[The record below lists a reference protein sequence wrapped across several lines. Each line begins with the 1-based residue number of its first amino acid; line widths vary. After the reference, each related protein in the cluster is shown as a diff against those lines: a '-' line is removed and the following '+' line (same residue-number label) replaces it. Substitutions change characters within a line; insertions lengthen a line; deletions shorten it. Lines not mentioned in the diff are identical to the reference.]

1 MPRITEADL
10 KKQIKN
16 KSFSPV
22 YLIYGSEQMFVKSYT
37 KKLCEAV
44 AGKNPSDFNYHTFS
58 GDIDFQELAAS
69 LQIMPFIVMT
79 SSCRAF
85 CRDALGRKLQ
95 LKSPRVSTP
104 GMTVHTP
111 GASRMMGKETPF
123 PLRSLR
129 PPRGALQRTAP
140 RQPRHPQPAGHVD
153 DGQVFPGDRVRT
165 RAEDHAQKLQVP
177 AHSIKG
183 WVVGVSKVNRG
194 NESRP
199 DAQNSC
205 TITCFKW

>member
-69 LQIMPFIVMT
+69 LQIMPFIVIT
-79 SSCRAF
+79 GIPGTF
-85 CRDALGRKLQ
+85 VDALGRK
-95 LKSPRVSTP
+95 
-104 GMTVHTP
+104 
-111 GASRMMGKETPF
+111 
-123 PLRSLR
+123 
-129 PPRGALQRTAP
+129 AP
-140 RQPRHPQPAGHVD
+140 A
-153 DGQVFPGDRVRT
+153 
-165 RAEDHAQKLQVP
+165 
-177 AHSIKG
+177 
-183 WVVGVSKVNRG
+183 
-194 NESRP
+194 
-199 DAQNSC
+199 
-205 TITCFKW
+205 

>member
-69 LQIMPFIVMT
+69 LQIMPFMAERNCVVVFNIFVWTHGLVSM
-79 SSCRAF
+79 SGDKKQLSF
-85 CRDALGRKLQ
+85 KKLV
-95 LKSPRVSTP
+95 LNP
-104 GMTVHTP
+104 G
-111 GASRMMGKETPF
+111 
-123 PLRSLR
+123 L
-129 PPRGALQRTAP
+129 
-140 RQPRHPQPAGHVD
+140 
-153 DGQVFPGDRVRT
+153 
-165 RAEDHAQKLQVP
+165 
-177 AHSIKG
+177 I
-183 WVVGVSKVNRG
+183 
-194 NESRP
+194 
-199 DAQNSC
+199 
-205 TITCFKW
+205 